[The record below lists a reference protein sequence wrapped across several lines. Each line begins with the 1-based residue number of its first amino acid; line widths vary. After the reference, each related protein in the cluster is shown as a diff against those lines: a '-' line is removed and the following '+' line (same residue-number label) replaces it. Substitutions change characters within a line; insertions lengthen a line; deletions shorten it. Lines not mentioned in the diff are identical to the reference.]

1 MSTPEAKFPVSAL
14 IDSAALE
21 KAARALA
28 DADGKS
34 WGSNVSNV
42 YRGLALVAVRTY
54 LASASLLGGQVVGNH
69 VEGGAR

>member
-1 MSTPEAKFPVSAL
+1 MSVEIEFPTSTMV
-14 IDSAALE
+14 DSAALE
-21 KAARALA
+21 HASRALA
-28 DADGKS
+28 AADGKS

-54 LASASLLGGQVVGNH
+54 LASTSPLGDQVVGNH